1 MQAKVSQ
8 TVVSILSYASS
19 AKICK
24 VVLTNTYEGIFKIE
38 TIFLMVSKSLCP
50 PGGSEKESF

>member
-1 MQAKVSQ
+1 MQAKVSR
-8 TVVSILSYASS
+8 TEVSSLSYASS

-24 VVLTNTYEGIFKIE
+24 VVLINTYEGIFKIE

-50 PGGSEKESF
+50 PGGSAKGSF